1 MFEHY
6 LSLSVLPTLET
17 LLETQELQFT
27 LFRYLIP
34 LMMFVVTPIL
44 LIGATSF
51 TRIYIILQFLKHGLT
66 RSTINVNFVIV
77 VLSLFLAIYS
87 SIPVYKVIQNN
98 ISTIPI
104 DETPSVIWGT
114 IVDHIRERTNE
125 SDLLLFK
132 NYDQDGFY
140 GVDVL
145 PAYILSEV
153 KTAFQIGLS
162 LLLPFIA
169 IDIFVSLG
177 LQLVSTHNLPANII
191 SLVLKILLF
200 INVDGWNLVTKH
212 IIEMLN

>member
-1 MFEHY
+1 VFENY
-6 LSLSVLPTLET
+6 LSLSMLPTWGTILET
-17 LLETQELQFT
+17 EEFQFT
-27 LFRYLIP
+27 FFRYLIP

-66 RSTINVNFVIV
+66 RSTINVNFVVV
-77 VLSLFLAIYS
+77 VLSLFLALYS
-87 SIPVYKVIQNN
+87 SIPVYKLIQDN
-98 ISTIPI
+98 ISSIPF
-104 DETPSVIWGT
+104 DQTPSVVWST

-125 SDLLLFK
+125 ADLLLFK

-140 GVDVL
+140 GIDVL
-145 PAYILSEV
+145 PAFILSEI
-153 KTAFQIGLS
+153 KIAFQIGLS

-177 LQLVSTHNLPANII
+177 LQLVSANNIPANVI
-191 SLVLKILLF
+191 SLVLKVLLF

-212 IIEMLN
+212 IIELIN